1 LFRVGALVAY
11 KGKPAKISAVS
22 THKYDLSFSDGSSR
36 KVREKDFRY
45 IHPNF
50 SRVNND
56 CPLADMSV
64 LEGLQTES
72 LTLKEL
78 TEWLYDDYSSQNAWC
93 TNLLAED
100 GLYFF
105 WNKDILILR
114 STEQMKALEKQ
125 RQEKSLEL
133 ESLQRCADNLQNN
146 IVDVRDSFWLIEIE
160 KVALNQSKHTKVL
173 NVLSIDNTPEK
184 AHELLL
190 KIEYWSKLFNPYPLR
205 HKIYPNEELTL
216 DFKEVKRKDLTH
228 LKSFAI
234 DNSDSSE
241 ADDAIS
247 LDGDRVWIHI
257 ADVASQVEID
267 SELDGYAQKRAS
279 NLYLP
284 DQTIHMLPSNL
295 SSFCSLGESEK
306 SSVLSIGFNM
316 IDCQISD
323 IRIFQSEIKV
333 VRMSY
338 EEADKA
344 LKDNQLLSKLN
355 VLAKFHKAFRNE
367 NGAIKLDL
375 PNVDVKLKNKKV
387 DIQAQAES
395 ESRELVAEM
404 MVIAGRVIAQYAIEH
419 KISMPFLTQE
429 IGSFSEDI
437 MENKENL
444 TATQTFQASRCFK
457 QSKIT
462 PKASLHAGLG
472 LSCYVRVTSPIRRYL
487 DLLVQQ
493 QLLRFIN
500 NQQTLEDSQI
510 KQRITQVNAVISRAN
525 KATRQSIEHFKCLF
539 LIQNNNWRGKG
550 IVVDLNGNKATLLIP
565 EIAMITQIKFK
576 SKVQLEDQIELRAV
590 LINLENRSTDFKP
603 LYALG

>member
-1 LFRVGALVAY
+1 LFKVGALVAY
-11 KGKPAKISAVS
+11 KGKPAKISAIT
-22 THKYDLSFSDGSSR
+22 THKYDLSFSDGGNR

-45 IHPNF
+45 IHPVF
-50 SRVNND
+50 SNVNNQ

-64 LEGLQTES
+64 LEDLQAES
-72 LTLKEL
+72 LSLKEL
-78 TEWLYDDYSSQNAWC
+78 TEWLFDDYSSQNAWC

-114 STEQMKALEKQ
+114 STEQIKTIEKQ
-125 RQEKSLEL
+125 RQDKSLEL
-133 ESLQRCADNLQNN
+133 ESLQKCVDNLQNN
-146 IVDVRDSFWLIEIE
+146 IVDEQDSFWLREIE

-173 NVLSIDNTPEK
+173 DALSIDNTPEM

-190 KIEYWSKLFNPYPLR
+190 KIKHWSELFNPYPER

-216 DFKEVKRKDLTH
+216 DFKEVKRKDLTR

-257 ADVASQVEID
+257 ADVAAQVEID
-267 SELDGYAQKRAS
+267 SELDSYAQKRAS

-284 DQTIHMLPSNL
+284 DQTIHMLPPNL

-306 SSVLSIGFNM
+306 SSVLSIGFM
-316 IDCQISD
+316 MTDCQISD
-323 IRIFQSEIKV
+323 IKIFQSHIKV
-333 VRMSY
+333 VKMSY
-338 EEADKA
+338 EEADQA
-344 LKDNQLLSKLN
+344 LKEDQLLSKLN

-375 PNVDVKLKNKKV
+375 PNVNVKLKNKKV
-387 DIQAQAES
+387 DIQTQAES

-429 IGSFSEDI
+429 VGSFSEDI
-437 MENKENL
+437 IENKENL
-444 TATQTFQASRCFK
+444 TATQTFQATRCFK

-472 LSCYVRVTSPIRRYL
+472 LSSYVRVTSPIRRYL

-493 QLLRFIN
+493 QLVRFIN
-500 NQQTLEDSQI
+500 NQPTLEDSQI

-539 LIQNNNWRGKG
+539 LIQKNNWCGKG
-550 IVVDLNGNKATLLIP
+550 IIVDLNGNKATLLIP
-565 EIAMITQIKFK
+565 EIAMTTQIKIK
-576 SKVQLEDQIELRAV
+576 SKVQLEDQIELKAV

-603 LYALG
+603 L

>member
-1 LFRVGALVAY
+1 LFKVGTLVAY
-11 KGKPAKISAVS
+11 KGKPAKIIAVT

-50 SRVNND
+50 TNVNDD
-56 CPLADMSV
+56 CPLADMNI
-64 LEGLQTES
+64 LKDLQAES
-72 LTLKEL
+72 LSLKEL
-78 TEWLYDDYSSQNAWC
+78 TEWLFDDYSSQNAWC

-114 STEQMKALEKQ
+114 STEQIKVIEKQ
-125 RQEKSLEL
+125 RQDKSLEI
-133 ESLQRCADNLQNN
+133 ESLQQCVDNLQNN
-146 IVDVRDSFWLIEIE
+146 KVDERDSFWLREIE

-173 NVLSIDNTPEK
+173 SALAIDNTPER

-190 KIEYWSKLFNPYPLR
+190 KTKYWSELINPYPER

-216 DFKEVKRKDLTH
+216 DFKEVTREDLTH
-228 LKSFAI
+228 IKSFAI

-257 ADVASQVEID
+257 ADVATQVNID
-267 SELDGYAQKRAS
+267 SELDGYAQKRVS

-284 DQTIHMLPSNL
+284 DQTIHMLPTNL
-295 SSFCSLGESEK
+295 SSLCSLGESEK
-306 SSVLSIGFNM
+306 SNALSVGFRM

-323 IRIFQSEIKV
+323 IKILQSEIKV
-333 VRMSY
+333 VKMSY
-338 EEADKA
+338 EEADQA
-344 LKDNQLLSKLN
+344 LKEDQALSKLN
-355 VLAKFHKAFRNE
+355 ALAKSHKVFRNN

-387 DIQAQAES
+387 SIKIQTES
-395 ESRELVAEM
+395 ESRKLVAEM
-404 MVIAGRVIAQYAIEH
+404 MVIAGRVIAQYATEH

-429 IGSFSEDI
+429 VGSFSEEI
-437 MENKENL
+437 MQNKENL
-444 TATQTFQASRCFK
+444 TATQAFQATRCFK

-493 QLLRFIN
+493 QLVRFIN
-500 NQQTLEDSQI
+500 NQTTLYDNQI
-510 KQRITQVNAVISRAN
+510 KQRITQANAVISRVN

-539 LIQNNNWRGKG
+539 LKQNNNWCGKG
-550 IVVDLNGNKATLLIP
+550 IIVDLNGNKATVLIP
-565 EIAMITQIKFK
+565 EIAMITQLKLK
-576 SKVQLEDQIELRAV
+576 SKATINDEIELRAV
-590 LINLENRSTDFKP
+590 SINLENRLIDFKP
-603 LYALG
+603 L

>member
-1 LFRVGALVAY
+1 LFKVGALVAY
-11 KGKPAKISAVS
+11 KCKPAKISAVT

-45 IHPNF
+45 IHPVF
-50 SRVNND
+50 SNVND
-56 CPLADMSV
+56 QCPVADMSV
-64 LEGLQTES
+64 LEDLQAES
-72 LTLKEL
+72 LSLKEL
-78 TEWLYDDYSSQNAWC
+78 TEWLFDDYSSQNAWC

-114 STEQMKALEKQ
+114 STEQIKVIEKQ
-125 RQEKSLEL
+125 RQEKSLEI
-133 ESLQRCADNLQNN
+133 ESLQRCVDNLQNN
-146 IVDVRDSFWLIEIE
+146 IVDKHDSFWLKEIE

-173 NVLSIDNTPEK
+173 SALSIDNTPER

-190 KIEYWSKLFNPYPLR
+190 KIKHWSELINPYPER

-216 DFKEVKRKDLTH
+216 DFRKVTREDLTH

-247 LDGDRVWIHI
+247 LDSERVWIHI
-257 ADVASQVEID
+257 ADVATQVDID

-284 DQTIHMLPSNL
+284 DQTIHMLPPNL

-306 SSVLSIGFNM
+306 SSALSVGFRM
-316 IDCQISD
+316 IDYQISD
-323 IRIFQSEIKV
+323 IKILQSEIKV
-333 VRMSY
+333 VKMSY
-338 EEADKA
+338 EEADQA
-344 LKDNQLLSKLN
+344 LKEDQALSKLN
-355 VLAKFHKAFRNE
+355 ALAKSHKEFRNN

-387 DIQAQAES
+387 NIQIQTES

-404 MVIAGRVIAQYAIEH
+404 MVIAGRVIAQYATEN

-429 IGSFSEDI
+429 VGSFSEEI
-437 MENKENL
+437 MQNKENL
-444 TATQTFQASRCFK
+444 TAAQAFQATRCFK

-472 LSCYVRVTSPIRRYL
+472 LSCYIRVTSPIRRYL

-493 QLLRFIN
+493 QLVRFIN
-500 NQQTLEDSQI
+500 NQTTLDDTQI
-510 KQRITQVNAVISRAN
+510 KQRITQVNAVISRVN
-525 KATRQSIEHFKCLF
+525 KATRQSIEHFKCIF
-539 LIQNNNWRGKG
+539 LKQNKNWRGKG
-550 IVVDLNGNKATLLIP
+550 IIVELNSNKATILIP
-565 EIAMITQIKFK
+565 ELAMITRLKLK
-576 SKVQLEDQIELRAV
+576 SKAQLEDEIELRV
-590 LINLENRSTDFKP
+590 VSINLENRLIDFKP
-603 LYALG
+603 L

>member
-1 LFRVGALVAY
+1 MFKVGALVAY
-11 KGKPAKISAVS
+11 KGKPAKISAI
-22 THKYDLSFSDGSSR
+22 TTYKYDLSFSDGSSR

-50 SRVNND
+50 AIVNND
-56 CPLADMSV
+56 CPLTDMKV
-64 LEGLQTES
+64 LQDLQAES
-72 LTLKEL
+72 LSLKEL
-78 TEWLYDDYSSQNAWC
+78 TEWLFDDYSYQNAWC

-105 WNKDILILR
+105 WNKDIIILR
-114 STEQMKALEKQ
+114 STEQIKVIEKQ
-125 RQEKSLEL
+125 RQEKSLEI
-133 ESLQRCADNLQNN
+133 ESLQRCVDNLQNN
-146 IVDVRDSFWLIEIE
+146 IVDKHDFFWLKEIE

-173 NVLSIDNTPEK
+173 SALSIDNTPER

-190 KIEYWSKLFNPYPLR
+190 KIKHWSELINPYPER
-205 HKIYPNEELTL
+205 HKIYPNKELIL
-216 DFKEVKRKDLTH
+216 DFKKVTREDLTH

-247 LDGDRVWIHI
+247 LDGERVWIHI
-257 ADVASQVEID
+257 ADVATQVDID
-267 SELDGYAQKRAS
+267 SEIDEYAQKRAS

-295 SSFCSLGESEK
+295 SSFCSLGENEK
-306 SSVLSIGFNM
+306 SSALSVGFRM

-323 IRIFQSEIKV
+323 IEILQSEIEV
-333 VRMSY
+333 VKMSY
-338 EEADKA
+338 EEADQA
-344 LKDNQLLSKLN
+344 LKEDQVLSELN
-355 VLAKFHKAFRNE
+355 TLAKSHKAFRNN

-375 PNVDVKLKNKKV
+375 PNVDVKLKNNKV
-387 DIQAQAES
+387 DIQIQTES
-395 ESRELVAEM
+395 ESRKLVAEM
-404 MVIAGRVIAQYAIEH
+404 MVIAGRVIAQYATEY

-429 IGSFSEDI
+429 VGSFSEDI
-437 MENKENL
+437 IQNKEHL
-444 TATQTFQASRCFK
+444 TATQAFQATRCFK

-493 QLLRFIN
+493 QLVRFIK
-500 NQQTLEDSQI
+500 NQTTLDDAQI
-510 KQRITQVNAVISRAN
+510 KQRITQVNAVISRVN

-539 LIQNNNWRGKG
+539 LKQNNNWRGKG
-550 IVVDLNGNKATLLIP
+550 IIVDLNGNKATILIP
-565 EIAMITQIKFK
+565 EIAMITQLKFK
-576 SKVQLEDQIELRAV
+576 SKVQLEDEFELKAV
-590 LINLENRSTDFKP
+590 SINLENRLIDFKP
-603 LYALG
+603 L

>member
-1 LFRVGALVAY
+1 LFKVGALVAY
-11 KGKPAKISAVS
+11 KSKPAKISAVT

-45 IHPNF
+45 IHPSF
-50 SRVNND
+50 VSVND
-56 CPLADMSV
+56 QCPLADMSV
-64 LEGLQTES
+64 LKDLQAES
-72 LTLKEL
+72 LSLKEL
-78 TEWLYDDYSSQNAWC
+78 TEWLFDDYSSQNAWC

-105 WNKDILILR
+105 WNKDIIILR
-114 STEQMKALEKQ
+114 STEQIKVIEKQ
-125 RQEKSLEL
+125 RQDKSLEI
-133 ESLQRCADNLQNN
+133 ESLQQCVDNLQNN
-146 IVDVRDSFWLIEIE
+146 KVDERDSFWLREIE

-173 NVLSIDNTPEK
+173 SALAIDNTPER

-190 KIEYWSKLFNPYPLR
+190 KTKYWSELINPYPER

-216 DFKEVKRKDLTH
+216 DFKEVTREDLTH

-247 LDGDRVWIHI
+247 LDGERVWIHI
-257 ADVASQVEID
+257 ADVATQVDID

-284 DQTIHMLPSNL
+284 DQTIHMLPPNL

-306 SSVLSIGFNM
+306 SSALSVGFRI

-323 IRIFQSEIKV
+323 IKILQSEIKV

-338 EEADKA
+338 EEANQA
-344 LKDNQLLSKLN
+344 LKEDQALSKLN
-355 VLAKFHKAFRNE
+355 TLAKSHKTFRNE

-387 DIQAQAES
+387 DIQIQTES
-395 ESRELVAEM
+395 ESRKLVAEM
-404 MVIAGRVIAQYAIEH
+404 MVIAGRAIAQYATEN

-429 IGSFSEDI
+429 VGSFSEDI
-437 MENKENL
+437 MQNKEDL
-444 TATQTFQASRCFK
+444 TATQAFQATRCFK

-493 QLLRFIN
+493 QLVRFIN
-500 NQQTLEDSQI
+500 NQTTLDDSQI
-510 KQRITQVNAVISRAN
+510 KQRITQVNTVISRVN

-539 LIQNNNWRGKG
+539 LKQNNNWRGKG
-550 IVVDLNGNKATLLIP
+550 IIVDLNGNKATLLIP
-565 EIAMITQIKFK
+565 EIAMITQLKLY
-576 SKVQLEDQIELRAV
+576 SKAQLEDEIELRA
-590 LINLENRSTDFKP
+590 ISIDLENRLIDFKP
-603 LYALG
+603 L

>member
-1 LFRVGALVAY
+1 LFKVGALVAY
-11 KGKPAKISAVS
+11 KGKPAKISAVT
-22 THKYDLSFSDGSSR
+22 THKYDLSFSDGNSR

-50 SRVNND
+50 TNVND
-56 CPLADMSV
+56 ECPLADMNI
-64 LEGLQTES
+64 LKDLQAES
-72 LTLKEL
+72 LSLKEL
-78 TEWLYDDYSSQNAWC
+78 TEWLFDDYSSQNAWC

-114 STEQMKALEKQ
+114 STEQIKVIENQ
-125 RQEKSLEL
+125 RQEKNLEI
-133 ESLQRCADNLQNN
+133 ESLQRCVDNLQNN
-146 IVDVRDSFWLIEIE
+146 IVDELDSFWLREIE
-160 KVALNQSKHTKVL
+160 KVALNRSKHTKVL
-173 NVLSIDNTPEK
+173 SALSIENTPER

-190 KIEYWSKLFNPYPLR
+190 KIKYWSELINPYPER
-205 HKIYPNEELTL
+205 HKIYPDEELTL
-216 DFKEVKRKDLTH
+216 DFNEVSREDLTH

-247 LDGDRVWIHI
+247 LDGERIWIHI
-257 ADVASQVEID
+257 ADVASQVDID
-267 SELDGYAQKRAS
+267 SDLDAYARKRVS

-284 DQTIHMLPSNL
+284 DKTIHMLPFNL
-295 SSFCSLGESEK
+295 SSLCSLGESEK
-306 SSVLSIGFNM
+306 SSALSVGFKM
-316 IDCQISD
+316 VDCQISD
-323 IRIFQSEIKV
+323 IKILQSEIKV
-333 VRMSY
+333 VKMSY

-344 LKDNQLLSKLN
+344 LKKDKVLSKLN
-355 VLAKFHKAFRNE
+355 VLTKSHKSFRNE

-387 DIQAQAES
+387 DIQIQAES

-404 MVIAGRVIAQYAIEH
+404 MVSAGRVIAQYATEH

-429 IGSFSEDI
+429 VGSFSEDI
-437 MENKENL
+437 IENKENL
-444 TATQTFQASRCFK
+444 TATQAFQATRCFK

-493 QLLRFIN
+493 QLVRFIK
-500 NQQTLEDSQI
+500 NQTTLDDSQI
-510 KQRITQVNAVISRAN
+510 KQRITQVNTVISRVN

-539 LIQNNNWRGKG
+539 LKQNNNWRGKG
-550 IVVDLNGNKATLLIP
+550 IIVDLNGNKATLLIP
-565 EIAMITQIKFK
+565 EIAMVTQLKLK
-576 SKVQLEDQIELRAV
+576 SKAQLEDEIELRAV
-590 LINLENRSTDFKP
+590 SINLENRSIDFKQ
-603 LYALG
+603 L